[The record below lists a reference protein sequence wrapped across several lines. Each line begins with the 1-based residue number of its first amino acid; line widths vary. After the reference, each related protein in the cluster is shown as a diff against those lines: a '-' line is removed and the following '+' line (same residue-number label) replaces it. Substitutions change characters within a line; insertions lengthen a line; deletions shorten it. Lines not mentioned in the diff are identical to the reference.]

1 MGDWVSVSLDS
12 IGVQAWEDQRA
23 PGVSPHSE
31 VGVVEG
37 VHAVDVEGRALRGD
51 PPGLPGR
58 WTVEQGSG
66 PEVPGGPA
74 TVALALS
81 SAWPEPRKKLP
92 PRTSRLDRHKEAI
105 DRILRA
111 DLDAPR
117 KQRHTTKG
125 SRRI

>member
-1 MGDWVSVSLDS
+1 MGDSVSVSLDS
-12 IGVQAWEDQRA
+12 TGVPAWEDRRA

-66 PEVPGGPA
+66 PEVQGGAADRGPGAVVCVAWAAEGASPA
-74 TVALALS
+74 RVPS
-81 SAWPEPRKKLP
+81 GSA
-92 PRTSRLDRHKEAI
+92 
-105 DRILRA
+105 
-111 DLDAPR
+111 
-117 KQRHTTKG
+117 QRG
-125 SRRI
+125 NRPDPAGCS